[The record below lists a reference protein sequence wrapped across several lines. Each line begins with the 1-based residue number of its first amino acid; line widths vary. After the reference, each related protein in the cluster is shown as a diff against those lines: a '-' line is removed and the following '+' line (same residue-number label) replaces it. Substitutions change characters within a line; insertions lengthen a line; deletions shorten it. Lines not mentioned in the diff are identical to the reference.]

1 MRIKGGQTTKRR
13 HNKILKA
20 TKGYRMTKSKQYKV
34 AHQAFMH
41 AGMYSYNDRK
51 KRTGDFRELW
61 IQRIAAAAKMNGM
74 QYSRFINGLKKA
86 GIEMNRKVLAEMA
99 YSYPE
104 VFKQIVA
111 SF

>member
-20 TKGYRMTKSKQYKV
+20 AKGYRMTRSKQYKV
-34 AHQAFMH
+34 AHQAVMH

-51 KRTGDFRELW
+51 KRAGDFRELW
-61 IQRIAAAAKMNGM
+61 IQRIAAAARMNDM
-74 QYSRFINGLKKA
+74 SYSRFISALKKA
-86 GIEMNRKVLAEMA
+86 NIELDRKILADIA
-99 YSYPE
+99 FSKPE
-104 VFKQIVA
+104 LFKNIVA